1 MTTLPAILS
10 RAALRWRAWFL
21 GARLESRLRDRR
33 GVAKD
38 AERDAR
44 MWEWVAA
51 GVEARMRRMGRDGSA
66 PSPEDTTP

>member
-51 GVEARMRRMGRDGSA
+51 GVEARRRRMGRHA
-66 PSPEDTTP
+66 PSKDQES